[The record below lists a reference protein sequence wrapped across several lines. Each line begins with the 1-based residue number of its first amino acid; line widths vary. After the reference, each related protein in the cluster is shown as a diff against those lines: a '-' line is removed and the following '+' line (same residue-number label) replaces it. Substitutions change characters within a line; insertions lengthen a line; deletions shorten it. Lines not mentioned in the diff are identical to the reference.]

1 MKTDTPA
8 LGKNVTYLL
17 VGEVPKEQKSEE
29 QQRQATNGDDES
41 VTESESFNS
50 QQPNSSGLI

>member
-17 VGEVPKEQKSEE
+17 WGEVPKEQKKSKE
-29 QQRQATNGDDES
+29 QQRQRYNDE
-41 VTESESFNS
+41 VKRQSESFNS
-50 QQPNSSGLI
+50 IATANTSGQ

>member
-17 VGEVPKEQKSEE
+17 WGEVPKEQKSKE
-29 QQRQATNGDDES
+29 QQRQGDDE
-41 VTESESFNS
+41 
-50 QQPNSSGLI
+50 GLKV